1 MAQHLHIAVNS
12 RLSQLLKQQLLAED
26 WQTQTV
32 AKTPAVMTM
41 SQWWQQW
48 EQQLV
53 LQADLTDLTA
63 LLSPTRL
70 SVFEAEMLWQDLL
83 AEKMQQ
89 QPELRLL
96 NTRVTAKQLYQA
108 WCFLLEYEAEETLH
122 NHFKTAEVSLFL
134 DLKHRYQERLQQL
147 QLLDPPLLQ
156 MRRLALLKQLGGRFE
171 QTTILLHGFDELS
184 PSVLQ
189 WQTILTKSGVKI
201 EVMAALPLA
210 HEPKQQFCQ
219 AETPEQEAQ
228 QIALWCA
235 DWLDGWLKQ
244 SQSATQTSSVPCL
257 GVVAPNIESVQS
269 ALTWAFDETFYQRF
283 GQSLPL
289 TSGRQTLYN
298 ISLGQPLTQS
308 ALVQNALQ
316 TLQLAL
322 MPQQILQYE
331 AWSDWLTSPYTLGD
345 LQYRQQ
351 ADNRLRKL
359 QWASFKWPTLLAHLQ
374 KRAEEQD
381 AMQADDNLISNPL
394 PKKLTKVLLSQSQK
408 RLPTKVS
415 LAQFVQQALTVLKT
429 FQWGQTLQLGD
440 ASRALNTV
448 EIQQKEAFLQALTQ
462 FENCFFQANQASYA
476 DWLGRF
482 QQQLQATVHQP
493 QTQGWVPIQVMGM
506 LEASGQQFDALWV
519 MGLTDEAWPRMPNP
533 NPFLPIA
540 LQRDLAMP
548 RCDAQRELHYA
559 EQVTQ
564 RLVEAAPIQV
574 WSYARH
580 LEDKEMLPSPLLSK
594 GLSVAMEVA
603 DFSNQPYCALAE
615 KLKQQASPLVWVEDA
630 QAPALPL
637 NTRVPGGTGILNAQN
652 NCPLMAFIDYRL
664 GARYQLEPV
673 EEGLQ
678 ANHLGT
684 LVHHVLEVFWQET
697 VTQSQLLALDE
708 NTLVIKLSD
717 LLEMAMMPMQ
727 SQYDA
732 HYLALEKQRILQLI
746 LDWLVLEKA
755 RPPFKVIQT
764 EAEHQLAIG
773 GLLFNTK
780 IDRVDQLPEFAN
792 QKLIVDYKT
801 GRANVA
807 DLLKE
812 PIEAPQLAVYL
823 QAYSPSDIAGLGYG
837 ILHSDD
843 GVKLDM
849 LVAESEILPSSRHAF
864 SKLAEKSGG
873 DYEGQ
878 AWVDFLQAL
887 QSEVDTLARSLQ
899 QGDAAMRYR
908 DEAALAY
915 AAGQLALRLPEVKW
929 QQALNSEVS
938 L

>member
-12 RLSQLLKQQLLAED
+12 RLSQLLKKQLLATD

-32 AKTPAVMTM
+32 AKTPDVMTLP
-41 SQWWQQW
+41 QWWQQW
-48 EQQLV
+48 EQRLI
-53 LQADLTDLTA
+53 LQAEMVDLTA
-63 LLSPTRL
+63 LLSPKRL
-70 SVFEAEMLWQDLL
+70 SIFEAEMLWQDLL

-96 NTRVTAKQLYQA
+96 NNKATAKQLYQA
-108 WCFLLEYEAEETLH
+108 WSYLIEYQAEDALKT
-122 NHFKTAEVSLFL
+122 HFKTDEVALFL
-134 DLKHRYQERLQQL
+134 DLKQRYQQRLQQL

-156 MRRLALLKQLGGRFE
+156 MRRLSLLKQLGGNFE
-171 QTTILLHGFDELS
+171 QTQFHLHGFDALS
-184 PSVLQ
+184 PAVQQ
-189 WQTILTKSGVKI
+189 WQAILEELGAEI
-201 EVMAALPLA
+201 EVVQVSPLP
-210 HEPKQQFCQ
+210 ETPKQQFCQ
-219 AETPEQEAQ
+219 TETPEQEAQ

-235 DWLDGWLKQ
+235 DWLETWLKQ
-244 SQSATQTSSVPCL
+244 SQSCSQMPSVPSL
-257 GVVAPNIESVQS
+257 GIVAPNIESVHS

-289 TSGRQTLYN
+289 TVGRQTLYN

-308 ALVQNALQ
+308 ALVQNGLQ

-322 MPQQILQYE
+322 VPQQTLEYE
-331 AWSDWLTSPYTLGD
+331 VWADWLTSPYTLGD

-351 ADNRLRKL
+351 ADSQLRKL
-359 QWASFKWPTLLAHLQ
+359 QWASFKWPALLTYLQ
-374 KRAEEQD
+374 NRAEAQGV
-381 AMQADDNLISNPL
+381 AQADDHPIPNPL
-394 PKKLTKVLLSQSQK
+394 PKKLTKVLLNQSQQ
-408 RLPTKVS
+408 RLSSKVS

-429 FQWGQTLQLGD
+429 FQWGQNLQLG
-440 ASRALNTV
+440 ASSRALNTV
-448 EIQQKEAFLQALTQ
+448 EMQQKEAFLQALTQ
-462 FENCFFQANQASYA
+462 FENCFFQADQASYA
-476 DWLGRF
+476 EWLGRF
-482 QQQLQATVHQP
+482 KQQLQATVHQP
-493 QTQGWVPIQVMGM
+493 QTPGWVPIQVMGM

-540 LQRDLAMP
+540 LQRELAMP
-548 RCDAQRELHYA
+548 RCDAKRELLYA
-559 EQVTQ
+559 EQVSQ
-564 RLVEAAPIQV
+564 RLTQAAPIQV
-574 WSYARH
+574 WSYASH
-580 LEDKEMLPSPLLSK
+580 LEDKEMLPSPLLLK
-594 GLSVAMEVA
+594 GLKVAREVT
-603 DFSNQPYCALAE
+603 DFKNQSYCGLAE
-615 KLKQQASPLVWVEDA
+615 KIKQQASPLVWVEDA

-637 NTRVPGGTGILNAQN
+637 NSRVPGGTGILNAQN

-664 GARYQLEPV
+664 GARYQLETV

-684 LVHHVLEVFWQET
+684 LVHQVLESFWQET
-697 VTQSQLLALDE
+697 MTQAQLLAFEDDALAKK
-708 NTLVIKLSD
+708 ISS
-717 LLEMAMMPMQ
+717 LLETAMTPMQ

-746 LDWLVLEKA
+746 LDWLTLEKS
-755 RPPFKVIQT
+755 RPPFKVIET

-773 GLLFNTK
+773 GLLLNTK
-780 IDRVDQLPEFAN
+780 IDRVDQLPEFGN
-792 QKLIVDYKT
+792 QKLIMDYKT
-801 GRANVA
+801 GRANVT

-823 QAYSPSDIAGLGYG
+823 EAHSLPDIAGLGYG

-849 LVAESEILPSSRHAF
+849 LVAEAEVLPMSRQVF

-878 AWVDFLQAL
+878 AWADFLQAL
-887 QSEVDTLARSLQ
+887 QSEVDALARSLQ
-899 QGDAAMRYR
+899 QGHAAMRYR

-929 QQALNSEVS
+929 QQALNVEAS